1 MGNRL
6 KKIKLNQQAFGLLVL
21 LFLVSISTFAQ
32 KKEQIKIIRADVLIG
47 TESKGK
53 TAQRLIGDVQFEHQ
67 NALMYCDSA
76 YFYKTTNSIDAFG
89 SVRINQGDTL
99 NLYGDFLHYDGNQ
112 KLATVTGK
120 EVKLVSPDFDLV
132 TDRLLYDRAN
142 NIASYSTGAVIESKN
157 DSNVLVSDRGYFYSN
172 QSTFLFKN
180 NVVLTNPEF
189 EMRSDTMRY
198 YTTTEVVNFLGPTT
212 ITSDSN
218 LIYCENGWYD
228 TQKDQSK
235 YFANAYIITDGKRLE
250 GDTLFYDRN
259 VGFGKADGNVQ
270 ITDTVENVIINGEH
284 GRIFEKKDSAVVTDN
299 SLLTQLFDGDTLYMH
314 ADTFKVYKKL
324 NGDQFLFAYYGV
336 KIFKSDLQGS
346 CDSISYSLTDSTIRL
361 FYNPVLWSAE
371 NQLTADT
378 IDIRTKNNKIHS
390 LYLDKSA
397 FIISEIDTIRYNQIK
412 GKNMTGYFSEGKLK
426 TIFVKG
432 NGQTTY
438 YGQDDA
444 EKFIGVNVAES
455 SDIRILL
462 GEKSIETI
470 TFLNAP
476 KAKMHPMGELDPVN
490 ELRYSGFK
498 WLIDRRPLNK
508 ESLFKAE
515 SQK

>member
-1 MGNRL
+1 M
-6 KKIKLNQQAFGLLVL
+6 FSLLVL
-21 LFLVSISTFAQ
+21 ILIGTTLGFAQ

-47 TESKGK
+47 TEKKGT
-53 TAQRLIGDVQFEHQ
+53 TAQRLIGDVQFKHQ

-99 NLYGDFLHYDGNQ
+99 NLYGDFLHYDGNE
-112 KLATVTGK
+112 KMATVTGK
-120 EVKLVSPDFDLV
+120 EVKLVSPDFELF

-157 DSNVLVSDRGYFYSN
+157 DSNVLVSKRGYFYSN
-172 QSTFLFKN
+172 QSTFLFKKD
-180 NVVLTNPEF
+180 VVLTNPEF
-189 EMRSDTMRY
+189 IMRSDTLRY
-198 YTTTEVVNFLGPTT
+198 FTTTEIVNFLGPTT

-228 TQKDQSK
+228 TKLDQSK
-235 YFANAYIITDGKRLE
+235 YFANAYIITDGKLLE

-259 VGFGKADGNVQ
+259 LGFGKADGNVQ
-270 ITDTVENVIINGEH
+270 ITDTVENVIINGDH
-284 GRIFEKKDSAVVTDN
+284 GRIFEKNDSAIVTDN
-299 SLLTQLFDGDTLYMH
+299 SLLTQLFDKDTLYMH
-314 ADTFKVYKKL
+314 ADTFKVYKTL

-346 CDSISYSLTDSTIRL
+346 CDSISYSMSDSTIRL
-361 FYNPVLWSAE
+361 FYEPVLWSAE

-378 IDIRTKNNKIHS
+378 IDIRTQNNKIHS
-390 LYLDKSA
+390 LYLDKNA
-397 FIISEIDTIRYNQIK
+397 FIISEIDTLRYNQIK

-455 SDIRILL
+455 SDIRIVL
-462 GEKSIETI
+462 GDKSIDTI
-470 TFLNAP
+470 TFLNKP
-476 KAKMHPMGELDPVN
+476 KAKMHPMGELDPVT

-498 WLIDRRPLNK
+498 WLIEKRPK
-508 ESLFKAE
+508 DKDSLLKD
-515 SQK
+515 

>member
-1 MGNRL
+1 MGNHL
-6 KKIKLNQQAFGLLVL
+6 KYGKINLQALCLMVL
-21 LFLVSISTFAQ
+21 LFLGYIPIFSQ
-32 KKEQIKIIRADVLIG
+32 KKEQIKIIRADILIG
-47 TESKGK
+47 TEKKRS
-53 TAQRLIGDVQFEHQ
+53 TAQRLIGDVQFKHQ

-99 NLYGDFLHYDGNQ
+99 NLYGDFLHYDGNE

-120 EVKLVSPDFDLV
+120 EVRLVSPDFDLL

-142 NIASYSTGAVIESKN
+142 NIASYTTGAVIESKN
-157 DSNVLVSDRGYFYSN
+157 DSNILVSQRGYFYSN
-172 QSTFLFKN
+172 LSTFLFKKD
-180 NVVLTNPEF
+180 VVLTNPEF
-189 EMRSDTMRY
+189 EMRSDTLRY
-198 YTTTEVVNFLGPTT
+198 FSKTEVVNFLGPTT

-228 TQKDQSK
+228 TKLDQSK
-235 YFANAYIITDGKRLE
+235 YFANAYIITDGKLLE

-259 VGFGKADGNVQ
+259 LGFGKADGNVQ
-270 ITDTVENVIINGEH
+270 ITDTIKNIVINGDH
-284 GRIFEKKDSAVVTDN
+284 GRIFEKKDSAIVTDN
-299 SLLTQLFDGDTLYMH
+299 SLLTQLFDEDTLYMH
-314 ADTFKVYKKL
+314 ADTFKVYKTI

-361 FYNPVLWSAE
+361 FYEPILWSAE
-371 NQLTADT
+371 NQLTADS

-390 LYLDKSA
+390 LYLDKNA
-397 FIISEIDTIRYNQIK
+397 FIVSEIDTLRYNQIK

-455 SDIRILL
+455 SDIRIIL

-470 TFLNAP
+470 TFLNKP
-476 KAKMHPMGELDPVN
+476 KAKMHPMGELDPVII
-490 ELRYSGFK
+490 LRYPGFK
-498 WLIDRRPLNK
+498 WLIEKRPMNK
-508 ESLFKAE
+508 ENLFEK
-515 SQK
+515 